1 MNSDSRSTVFIKNLL
16 GFHIPHLSTTVSISL
31 TVISFFSIFSLATFL
46 KPTVWVLINRVSY
59 FSAFEGY
66 VIDKFTDNLVIAIFT
81 ALWLGLSLRLKRE
94 FTILVTAAYSSLMII
109 FSISNHQALEILAIL
124 SMPLVTSLILW
135 DRVSTKKFLI
145 FEGTQVFNYLVLIGI
160 VIGIVAFLISLEPLL
175 RSYYIIPMTNLAHQI
190 FLVFGNLAPGLLIL
204 LILSFPVKIIVEA
217 IIIKLKNIKNKKIT
231 KEDESLQ
238 DESFHENRIKLS
250 LTVVLL
256 LLFMIISSC
265 MALIPHQEAVNFD
278 NKDVGVDTHYYVEWT
293 KIILNSG
300 SAGQAAKELLIS
312 IQHGDRPLS
321 LLFFVGIAK
330 FFPATNLSYVF
341 DHVPVI
347 LGPALVIVIYFLTRE
362 LTSSKLIALLSA
374 FMTSISFHILVGIY
388 AGSYAN
394 WMALIAGYLSMT
406 FMFRYLRN
414 HNRKDMY
421 LFAILSVTTL
431 LTHSYTWTILSMFIG
446 IFLLTMLRFNYYNRK
461 HVINLLIIVG
471 SIMLFD
477 VVRMILTG
485 SFSGISYGVSPPI
498 GELRFGPGQFL
509 TRWSSI
515 IDTTQNYYGSLF
527 GNSIIYALGVYWL
540 LKSKLKETSTIFL
553 ISIMSIGIIPLFFGN
568 WIVQSRVFYDIPF
581 QIPAAFAMA
590 YIYKKFNSVF
600 PLIPI
605 IIWLLAFS
613 ITALSNFHFVPP
625 FQTN

>member
-1 MNSDSRSTVFIKNLL
+1 ML
-16 GFHIPHLSTTVSISL
+16 
-31 TVISFFSIFSLATFL
+31 FFYVFSLSSFL
-46 KPTVWVLINRVSY
+46 KPTVWVLINRISY

-66 VIDKFTDNLVIAIFT
+66 VIDKFTDNLVIAVCT
-81 ALWLGLSLRLKRE
+81 ALWFGLSLRYPRE
-94 FTILVTAAYSSLMII
+94 IRVPVTAAYSLLLII
-109 FSISNHQALEILAIL
+109 FSILNHQALEILAI
-124 SMPLVTSLILW
+124 SSVPLVMLLVLL
-135 DRVSTKKFLI
+135 DRIRIGKFLI
-145 FEGTQVFNYLVLIGI
+145 FEGTQVLNYLVLIGI
-160 VIGIVAFLISLEPLL
+160 VIGIIAFLISLEPLL
-175 RSYYIIPMTNLAHQI
+175 KSYYVIPMTNLAHQI
-190 FLVFGNLAPGLLIL
+190 FLVFGSLAPALLIL
-204 LILSFPVKIIVEA
+204 LILSFPVKIISEA
-217 IIIKLKNIKNKKIT
+217 IIIKLKKIRNKKNI

-238 DESFHENRIKLS
+238 DESFHENRIKLL

-278 NKDVGVDTHYYVEWT
+278 NKDVGVDTHFYVEWT
-293 KIILNSG
+293 KILLNSD
-300 SAGQAAKELLIS
+300 SAEQVAKELFIN

-321 LLFFVGIAK
+321 LLFFVGVAK
-330 FFPATNLSYVF
+330 ILPTANLSYAF

-347 LGPALVIVIYFLTRE
+347 LGPALVIVIYLLTRE

-374 FMTSISFHILVGIY
+374 FMTSISFHVLVGIY

-394 WMALIAGYLSMT
+394 WMALIAGYLSMM

-414 HNRKDMY
+414 ENRKDMN

-431 LTHSYTWTILSMFIG
+431 LMHSYTWTILSIFIG
-446 IFLLTMLRFNYYNRK
+446 IFLLVMLKFNYYNRK
-461 HVINLLIIVG
+461 HVVNLLIIVG
-471 SIMLFD
+471 STMLFD

-485 SFSGISYGVSPPI
+485 SFSGISYGVSPPL
-498 GELRFGPGQFL
+498 GELRFGPGQFV
-509 TRWSSI
+509 TRWSSV

-540 LKSKLKETSTIFL
+540 LKSKLKEISTIFL

-625 FQTN
+625 VQTN